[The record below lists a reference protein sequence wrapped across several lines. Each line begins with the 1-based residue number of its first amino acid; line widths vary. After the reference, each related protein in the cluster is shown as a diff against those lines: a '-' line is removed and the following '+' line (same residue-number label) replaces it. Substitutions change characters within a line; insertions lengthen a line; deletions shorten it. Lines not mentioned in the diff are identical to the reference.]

1 MSIVFPFVYDVR
13 MLTPI
18 LRLDKRERWK
28 PVDVERSLGVHGYDW
43 NGGWT
48 NKDGKIVSRI
58 DLPSSMKPDDFAML
72 SPTGYHRVAKGGGLH
87 WHQFWT
93 WWPYN
98 PKKYAGY
105 GEHEGDWEM
114 IQLGCLDE
122 AGDEPVLMTCS
133 QHDGG
138 EKREYWRVTID
149 ENKQP
154 IVYVARDS
162 HANYFEPMRDVTDQA
177 DGAGAHLALEWHDFP
192 AWALWPGQWGNSAN
206 SPGPLAVRRAWKA
219 PHAYHGQC
227 R

>member
-1 MSIVFPFVYDVR
+1 

-18 LRLDKRERWK
+18 LRLDTHERWK

-58 DLPSSMKPDDFAML
+58 DLPSSMKPEDFDML
-72 SPTGYHRVAKGGGLH
+72 APTGYHRVVHGGGVP
-87 WHQFWT
+87 WHQYWT

-98 PKKYAGY
+98 PKCYPPRSGV

-114 IQLGCLDE
+114 VQIGCLDDD
-122 AGDEPVLMTCS
+122 GDKPLLMTCS

-138 EKREYWRVTID
+138 EKREFWRVTLD
-149 ENKQP
+149 DNGQP
-154 IVYVARDS
+154 IIYVARDS
-162 HANYFEPMRDVTDQA
+162 HANYFEPMRDVTDRA
-177 DGAGAHLALEWHDFP
+177 DGKGAQLALEWREFP

-206 SPGPLAVRRAWKA
+206 SPGPLSVRRAWKA
-219 PHAYHGQC
+219 PHAYHSQC